1 MVPSISPS
9 AILLLSTVLST
20 ANVGCH
26 GYIPSSS
33 SSTSRTLWTTT
44 SRAQT
49 GVGSALHLSSSTTKK
64 KSTEDAFSAFA
75 NSLEEEPVTGV
86 GAAEKT
92 KKGKP
97 WQTKLE
103 DLLDPS
109 TNMADRQVLL
119 SELMSSNEDIRDSVM
134 DALTKREV
142 CVCVCLCSVFRVC
155 RFDTFF
161 SFFFY
166 CV

>member
-1 MVPSISPS
+1 
-9 AILLLSTVLST
+9 LYL
-20 ANVGCH
+20 
-26 GYIPSSS
+26 
-33 SSTSRTLWTTT
+33 
-44 SRAQT
+44 
-49 GVGSALHLSSSTTKK
+49 SSTTKK

-75 NSLEEEPVTGV
+75 DSLEDEPISAVV
-86 GAAEKT
+86 GGGAEKT

-142 CVCVCLCSVFRVC
+142 CVCVYVSVC
-155 RFDTFF
+155 CCFF
-161 SFFFY
+161 QSVPFFGKSSWCYTLFVIY
-166 CV
+166 LDVGYPVSRACVS